1 MRGIT
6 DDDILRLGARGIRT
20 INQLLHRTTL
30 KIDREKLARKT
41 GISEARLLG
50 LGRQAQLWEISGIDR
65 FFPALWRLGITSQKD
80 LRVQDADELHRRL
93 LQAVGLA
100 GAPTLSDVQYWIGQS
115 RVIDVLEDE
124 EEPSAVQT
132 SPDIQTRPRAADT
145 MRLIG

>member
-1 MRGIT
+1 VDAG
-6 DDDILRLGARGIRT
+6 
-20 INQLLHRTTL
+20 
-30 KIDREKLARKT
+30 KT